1 SFVGLLRELDLFE
14 VKRATMTVANPDGT
28 PGEPQPLAE
37 YFAVSEEKLK
47 ALPPEKLKELID
59 NGAVAQMYAHL
70 TSLIGWDR
78 LIALAVS
85 RAQAAAGPTP
95 ANVN

>member
-1 SFVGLLRELDLFE
+1 
-14 VKRATMTVANPDGT
+14 MTPTNADGT

-37 YFAVSEEKLK
+37 YFAVSEEKLRD
-47 ALPPEKLKELID
+47 LPADKIKELIA
-59 NGAVAQMYAHL
+59 NGAIAQIYAHL

-78 LIALAVS
+78 LVALTMA
-85 RAQAAAGPTP
+85 RTPARPAA

>member
-1 SFVGLLRELDLFE
+1 VSLLKELDLFE
-14 VKRATMTVANPDGT
+14 VKRATMTTANPDGT

-37 YFAVSEEKLK
+37 YFAVSEEKLRE
-47 ALPPEKLKELID
+47 LGPEKLKELVG
-59 NGAVAQMYAHL
+59 NGAVAQIYAHL

-78 LIALAVS
+78 LVALTVS
-85 RAQAAAGPTP
+85 RNQAAAPAP

>member
-1 SFVGLLRELDLFE
+1 
-14 VKRATMTVANPDGT
+14 MTPTNPDGT

-37 YFAVSEEKLK
+37 YFAVSEEKLR
-47 ALPPEKLKELID
+47 ALPADKLHELVG
-59 NGAVAQMYAHL
+59 NGAVAQIYAHL

-78 LIALAVS
+78 LVALAMA
-85 RAQAAAGPTP
+85 RAQAAPTP